1 LIRLGLATCPLNR
14 DQSARTHRLTRSQ
27 PASRLWRQPELCQQG
42 AEVTAQDGVR
52 GGAFQNGCQARS
64 IRFHTVGRARRVPRV
79 REVSLQGVRYDVTQ
93 AVIPAV
99 PVGGR
104 TTCQCLRIPSHNGP
118 VTTAQSSQ
126 LIDFFVKP
134 VILTAQGQNTPPTVK
149 CWRFLHFRNLKHR
162 NLSRLILRQSVTTH
176 PADPPPYPDHSQPA
190 CVWTSASARTALKP
204 NEI

>member
-1 LIRLGLATCPLNR
+1 MGFQAT
-14 DQSARTHRLTRSQ
+14 
-27 PASRLWRQPELCQQG
+27 ASRSG
-42 AEVTAQDGVR
+42 SVTAGR
-52 GGAFQNGCQARS
+52 EIRCGAGGHPSGTSWWANDLPMSEDAQSQRHNG
-64 IRFHTVGRARRVPRV
+64 P
-79 REVSLQGVRYDVTQ
+79 VTTAQ
-93 AVIPAV
+93 SQRPSQRPSHNG
-99 PVGGR
+99 PV
-104 TTCQCLRIPSHNGP
+104 TTAQSQRPSHNGPVTTAQSQRPSHNGP

-162 NLSRLILRQSVTTH
+162 NLSRLILRQSVTTY